1 VGVEGLTGYVNEG
14 QAAVPLRNKNT
25 QEIEMNIFCYLLYSK
40 PPHISLYVSSPKLKA
55 FLGLFRPAG
64 THQVESAL

>member
-55 FLGLFRPAG
+55 F
-64 THQVESAL
+64 